1 MNLRI
6 EYREEMKSLQKDI
19 VRMGAIIEKALDNV
33 MKAMASQ
40 DDALARQTIAMDD
53 DVDAMEASIEKRC
66 IHLLLRQSPAAGE
79 LRDVLSILKII
90 TDLERIGDHCEDI
103 CEWISEDQ
111 SSHVAFQRRATAE
124 DCTEGQGDAQSDH
137 R

>member
-66 IHLLLRQSPAAGE
+66 HHIAPAA
-79 LRDVLSILKII
+79 
-90 TDLERIGDHCEDI
+90 
-103 CEWISEDQ
+103 
-111 SSHVAFQRRATAE
+111 VARR
-124 DCTEGQGDAQSDH
+124 QGSFGTCSPS
-137 R
+137 